1 MKAYLRVNYFW
12 YEMGDPTWF
21 RNFFENVA
29 EYVDAK
35 LDWGGRCPLLKKLFF
50 NEAILPEQL
59 EDLRKELALVQEV
72 FSKMDVHE
80 IYWSVINPDNHDEL
94 IRAECPYLD
103 YMADDIITLADFWCT
118 SYEAESLFE
127 VFNRAI
133 DDACLNKEKLFVEYI
148 NISDNEKQ
156 YAFIDIRGQS
166 VKLKDIESIVLELDE
181 KYSIIF
187 RR

>member
-29 EYVDAK
+29 EYVDAE

-50 NEAILPEQL
+50 NEAIMPEQL

-72 FSKMDVHE
+72 FSKMDVHD

-103 YMADDIITLADFWCT
+103 YMADDIITLADFWRT
-118 SYEAESLFE
+118 SKGAKSLFK
-127 VFNRAI
+127 VINLAI
-133 DDACLNKEKLFVEYI
+133 NDAKERNTKLYVTY
-148 NISDNEKQ
+148 SD
-156 YAFIDIRGQS
+156 
-166 VKLKDIESIVLELDE
+166 
-181 KYSIIF
+181 
-187 RR
+187 

>member
-1 MKAYLRVNYFW
+1 MKAYLRVNDFW

-29 EYVDAK
+29 EYVDAE

-50 NEAILPEQL
+50 NEAILPEEL

-103 YMADDIITLADFWCT
+103 YMADDIITLADFWRT
-118 SYEAESLFE
+118 SREAESLFD
-127 VFNRAI
+127 VANRAI
-133 DDACLNKEKLFVEYI
+133 RRGLIDNDPLYIEY
-148 NISDNEKQ
+148 SE
-156 YAFIDIRGQS
+156 Y
-166 VKLKDIESIVLELDE
+166 
-181 KYSIIF
+181 
-187 RR
+187 

>member
-1 MKAYLRVNYFW
+1 MKGYLRVNDFW

-29 EYVDAK
+29 EYVDAE

-50 NEAILPEQL
+50 NEAILPEEL

-103 YMADDIITLADFWCT
+103 YMADDIITLADFWRT
-118 SYEAESLFE
+118 SREAESLFD
-127 VFNRAI
+127 VANRAI
-133 DDACLNKEKLFVEYI
+133 RRGLIDNDPLYIEY
-148 NISDNEKQ
+148 SE
-156 YAFIDIRGQS
+156 Y
-166 VKLKDIESIVLELDE
+166 
-181 KYSIIF
+181 
-187 RR
+187 

>member
-1 MKAYLRVNYFW
+1 MKGYLRVNDFW

-29 EYVDAK
+29 EYVDAE

-50 NEAILPEQL
+50 NEAILPEEF

-72 FSKMDVHE
+72 FSKMNVHE

-103 YMADDIITLADFWCT
+103 DMADDIITLADFWRT
-118 SYEAESLFE
+118 SREAESLFD
-127 VFNRAI
+127 VANRAI
-133 DDACLNKEKLFVEYI
+133 RRGLIDNDPLYIEY
-148 NISDNEKQ
+148 SE
-156 YAFIDIRGQS
+156 Y
-166 VKLKDIESIVLELDE
+166 
-181 KYSIIF
+181 
-187 RR
+187 

>member
-1 MKAYLRVNYFW
+1 MKGYLRVNDFW
-12 YEMGDPTWF
+12 YEMGDPTWV

-29 EYVDAK
+29 EYVDAE

-59 EDLRKELALVQEV
+59 EDLRKELALVQKV

-103 YMADDIITLADFWCT
+103 YMADDIITLADFWRT
-118 SYEAESLFE
+118 SREAESLFD
-127 VFNRAI
+127 VANRAI
-133 DDACLNKEKLFVEYI
+133 RRGLIDNDPLYIEY
-148 NISDNEKQ
+148 SE
-156 YAFIDIRGQS
+156 Y
-166 VKLKDIESIVLELDE
+166 
-181 KYSIIF
+181 
-187 RR
+187 